1 MSYKDNDDVEVNI
14 FMDDPVIQTAA
25 IIENDVDIN
34 IDADIESFGTFDLDN
49 NIPQYANK
57 YYYPNELAQA
67 FVIPQVY
74 RGGFTPKEALCKGTY
89 FPELYKPYR
98 G

>member
-1 MSYKDNDDVEVNI
+1 MSYKDNDDVEVKI
-14 FMDDPVIQTAA
+14 MMDDPVIQTAA
-25 IIENDVDIN
+25 NIDGDIDIN
-34 IDADIESFGTFDLDN
+34 IDADIDSLDVFGHGY
-49 NIPQYANK
+49 NIPQYANN

-67 FVIPQVY
+67 YVIPQVY
-74 RGGFTPKEALCKGTY
+74 KGGFTPKEALCKGTY